1 MCHFSLYISGQFMQ
15 PNSALLWSTWPRAFL
30 KEYLLAPISWKCR
43 NVQPK
48 NIAGVG
54 KYTNTNMAASPGLG
68 FWDLKPGWAHF
79 KPLSR
84 PGLNGLGL
92 TGLGLEAQPGTSLT
106 LTYSDIL
113 QPQTPTLKQLQ
124 LWHIALKFQWLWNYD
139 NFDLLMLSEFQLS
152 SKFFDKFGVTTFF
165 WSDLVNFG

>member
-30 KEYLLAPISWKCR
+30 KEYLLAPSSWKCR
-43 NVQPK
+43 NIQPK
-48 NIAGVG
+48 NVAGVG
-54 KYTNTNMAASPGLG
+54 KYQYKYGCKPGLG
-68 FWDLKPGWAHF
+68 LLRSQARLSTLQALVKARLEWAGPNRLRAWGPAWHITNFSDLFWHF
-79 KPLSR
+79 
-84 PGLNGLGL
+84 
-92 TGLGLEAQPGTSLT
+92 TTSD
-106 LTYSDIL
+106 SNI
-113 QPQTPTLKQLQ
+113 Q

-139 NFDLLMLSEFQLS
+139 NFDLLMLSELQPT